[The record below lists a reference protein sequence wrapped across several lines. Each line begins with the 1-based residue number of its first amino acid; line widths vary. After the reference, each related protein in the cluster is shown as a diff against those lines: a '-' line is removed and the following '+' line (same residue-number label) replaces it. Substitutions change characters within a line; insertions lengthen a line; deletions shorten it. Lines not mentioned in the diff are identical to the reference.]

1 MFIKPISATLYDVK
15 LNHIFLLYIR
25 WVVSFVIRW
34 KVLLCLGHY
43 ASQGF
48 RDPLRSKDSKRLLTV
63 ELIDYATLRRNRRKV
78 ISSVMSFAF
87 PHPTKYRLVWQFA
100 RGGNSLFAWKAQ
112 PPEGFLALGML
123 CTTSGIVYLK
133 CILNYKKTHE
143 VNFTLKCCLFL
154 VNPPD
159 LKAMRCV
166 PSSWCVPTSV
176 PPRKIW
182 DDTGSGG
189 GKAASIWAI
198 NSMDMI
204 CVVTGHDAPNE
215 AFFDLNLKSFSLSG
229 LLG

>member
-1 MFIKPISATLYDVK
+1 M
-15 LNHIFLLYIR
+15 
-25 WVVSFVIRW
+25 
-34 KVLLCLGHY
+34 
-43 ASQGF
+43 
-48 RDPLRSKDSKRLLTV
+48 TV

-78 ISSVMSFAF
+78 ISSVLSFAF

-100 RGGNSLFAWKAQ
+100 RGSNSLFAWKAQ

-123 CTTSGIVYLK
+123 CTTSGTFYLWF
-133 CILNYKKTHE
+133 ILFMKPILIAE
-143 VNFTLKCCLFL
+143 CLLLKD
-154 VNPPD
+154 NPPD

-229 LLG
+229 LLGSVSSR